1 LGVPGE
7 VLLRKGFSAVVVH
20 WLMQLVS
27 GGQTASNLNGEIGT
41 YFRNTRG
48 VRKGDPLSPLLFD
61 FMADSLAA
69 ILTRAKE
76 AGHLQGVVPHL
87 IPGGVTHLQYTDD
100 TMVMIE
106 PSQLVM
112 ANLKFLLLCLENM

>member
-27 GGQTASNLNGEIGT
+27 RGQTASNLNGEIGT
-41 YFRNTRG
+41 YFCNARG

-69 ILTRAKE
+69 ILTRARE
-76 AGHLQGVVPHL
+76 AGHLHGVVTHL

>member
-41 YFRNTRG
+41 YFCNARG